1 MAIEKT
7 TEKPKAK
14 PKKRKGPPNRLKKLL
29 EFDRRIPE
37 MFPDTVIGFDEVG
50 RGCLAGPVVAAAV
63 RLPEIEPRSKLAKAL
78 AILNDSKM
86 LLPKYREELAA
97 VIQDCSEYAICEA
110 TVEEI
115 NEINILHASLLAMK
129 RCRQALRSIPR
140 AVLLVDGNMPIPGVS
155 DPQIPVIQGDSL
167 SASIAAA
174 SIIAKVYRDAMMTKL
189 SVFFPAYVWHSNK
202 GYRSRAHWD
211 AIDKFGITPWH
222 RKAFIHGPR
231 EVDVTDEAGA
241 DQLEFLDELS
251 APVDQPVSLGNVV
264 LTTTVT
270 ETIIDPTV

>member
-1 MAIEKT
+1 
-7 TEKPKAK
+7 
-14 PKKRKGPPNRLKKLL
+14 
-29 EFDRRIPE
+29 
-37 MFPDTVIGFDEVG
+37 
-50 RGCLAGPVVAAAV
+50 VAAAV
-63 RLPEIEPRSKLAKAL
+63 RLPEIEPRSQLAKAL

-86 LLPKYREELAA
+86 LLPKHREELAA

-155 DPQIPVIQGDSL
+155 DPQIPVIKGDSL

-189 SVFFPAYVWHSNK
+189 SVFFPDYLWYSNK

-231 EVDVTDEAGA
+231 DVDVADEAQA
-241 DQLEFLDELS
+241 DQLEFLDELA
-251 APVDQPVSLGNVV
+251 APVEEPVSLGNVV

-270 ETIIDPTV
+270 GTINDPAV